1 MARLSGGVL
10 GFPEFRGFTRRLVLW
25 NLGFYF
31 ALLLLGVA
39 SAAYKANLLLMFGLL
54 PSFVL
59 HRGFVWQLMT
69 YCFIHVGI
77 LNTAFEL
84 LSIWFLGSILEMNHG
99 ARWMGELFF
108 ASVLGSGLAALGL
121 SLIAPASE
129 TLLYGCWGGIF
140 GLLIAFGVLYA
151 EMEFMMFPL
160 PINIK
165 AKYLVAVYILIA
177 LAMLFSAQRFF
188 AFAQLGGAVAGYFY
202 IKFAPR
208 RGFAFAGS
216 DSIYGLRNRYYRWKR
231 QRAAKKFEVYMRQH
245 RDN

>member
-1 MARLSGGVL
+1 VARLSGGVL

-25 NLGFYF
+25 NLGCYF
-31 ALLLLGVA
+31 VLLLLGVA
-39 SAAYKANLLLMFGLL
+39 SGALQAKLVFTFGLI
-54 PSFVL
+54 PEWVL
-59 HRGFVWQLMT
+59 HRGFIWQLIT
-69 YCFIHVGI
+69 YCFVHQGI

-84 LSIWFLGSILEMNHG
+84 LSLWFLGSILEMNHG

-108 ASVLGSGLAALGL
+108 ASVLGSGVAALGL
-121 SLIAPASE
+121 SVILPGSGA
-129 TLLYGCWGGIF
+129 LLYGCWGGIF
-140 GLLIAFGVLYA
+140 GMLIAFGVLYA

-177 LAMLFSAQRFF
+177 LAMLFSAQKFF
-188 AFAQLGGAVAGYFY
+188 AFAQLGGGVAGYFY

-216 DSIYGLRNRYYRWKR
+216 EGMFGLRNRYYRWKR
-231 QRAAKKFEVYMRQH
+231 RRAAKKFEVYMRRH

>member
-1 MARLSGGVL
+1 M
-10 GFPEFRGFTRRLVLW
+10 LW

-39 SAAYKANLLLMFGLL
+39 SGAFQSNVMLTLGLV
-54 PSFVL
+54 PGFVL
-59 HRGFVWQLMT
+59 HRGFIWQLIT
-69 YCFIHVGI
+69 YCFVHAGI

-84 LSIWFLGSILEMNHG
+84 LSLWFLGSILEMNHG
-99 ARWMGELFF
+99 SRWMGELFF
-108 ASVLGSGLAALGL
+108 ASVLGSGVAALGL
-121 SLIAPASE
+121 SVILPGSGA
-129 TLLYGCWGGIF
+129 LLYGCWGGIF
-140 GLLIAFGVLYA
+140 GMLIAFGVLYA

-177 LAMLFSAQRFF
+177 LAMLFSAQKFF
-188 AFAQLGGAVAGYFY
+188 AFAQLGGGVAGYFY

-208 RGFAFAGS
+208 RGFALMGS
-216 DSIYGLRNRYYRWKR
+216 ESMYGLRNRYYRWKR
-231 QRAAKKFEVYMRQH
+231 RRAAKKFEVYMRKH